1 MNNEKYVAM
10 NEVYK
15 KDSLINNK
23 SLAFALRIIE
33 MVKYIRKND
42 GENVLTKQ
50 VLRSGTSIGASVRE
64 SEYAQSQSDFI
75 HKLSISLK
83 EANETDYWLCL
94 LNKAGYIDEVSYE
107 SIKRDCNEI
116 TAILIAS
123 IKTAKENEKRHSK
136 G

>member
-1 MNNEKYVAM
+1 MNNEKSVSAASM
-10 NEVYK
+10 YK

-23 SLAFALRIIE
+23 TLTFALRIIE
-33 MVKYIRKND
+33 MVKYIREKDN
-42 GENVLTKQ
+42 ENVLTKQ

-64 SEYAQSQSDFI
+64 SEFAQSQQDFI

-94 LNKAGYIDEVSYE
+94 LNKAGYIDDASYVSM
-107 SIKRDCNEI
+107 KNDCDEI

-123 IKTAKENEKRHSK
+123 IKTAKSHT
-136 G
+136 